1 MTTWSDYDGQ
11 PQDGDGAHSATRGF
25 AAMDPERQ
33 REIARLGG
41 RTAHLR
47 KRAHRFTTEEA
58 RDAGRKGGQTVSQ
71 DREHM
76 ATIGRRGGSRVSQDR
91 EHMAEIGREGGQA
104 RGRSDG
110 SDSIDPMDS
119 GDLRQ

>member
-1 MTTWSDYDGQ
+1 MTTWTDYDGQ
-11 PQDGDGAHSATRGF
+11 PQDGDGAQTASRGF

-41 RTAHLR
+41 RTAHQR

-58 RDAGRKGGQTVSQ
+58 RNAGRKGGQTVSQ

-104 RGRSDG
+104 RGRTDITDLIDATDG
-110 SDSIDPMDS
+110 SNAD
-119 GDLRQ
+119 

>member
-1 MTTWSDYDGQ
+1 MTTWTDYEVQ
-11 PQDGDGAHSATRGF
+11 PQDSDGAQATTRGF

-41 RTAHLR
+41 RTAHQR
-47 KRAHRFTTEEA
+47 KRAHRFTAEEA

-104 RGRSDG
+104 RGRNDVADASDPMDG
-110 SDSIDPMDS
+110 SDT
-119 GDLRQ
+119 LQ